1 MAVDSK
7 DGLRVRKEPSLN
19 SSKICT
25 LPDNFNVVV
34 ACLGP
39 LVTIDKIKS
48 AWVEILLP
56 KYLWSGSE
64 AEFGWVFGGY
74 LKDMVNHQDYF
85 PFAGQDFYDDPM
97 EAYSSIPYK
106 SPHLYDVIGGYS
118 VYDRYQ
124 LEQENIKSER
134 FPWQEAEKR
143 KDAYEHERKLSLELL
158 KLSYAGVVPY
168 NPMGWP
174 AYDACFCY
182 FWDLVQENRQIYPTK
197 NKKEEYSFYEHS
209 GTHIDKSVSFDLQ
222 KLTLV
227 YTNPDTKKSYT
238 AEIPSGYKKDFMKK
252 SVEEL
257 QLYSLQEDIPGM
269 TEPFIRMKKKVY
281 ENEYI
286 YHYEVFYYH
295 IIGGKLIK
303 FLQIVTC
310 PELMDGYGWH
320 FSSGGEDS
328 SLIVDSCGGV
338 HTPPL
343 WGEIRGM

>member
-1 MAVDSK
+1 M
-7 DGLRVRKEPSLN
+7 
-19 SSKICT
+19 
-25 LPDNFNVVV
+25 
-34 ACLGP
+34 
-39 LVTIDKIKS
+39 VTIDKIKS

-64 AEFGWVFGGY
+64 AEFGWVF
-74 LKDMVNHQDYF
+74 
-85 PFAGQDFYDDPM
+85 
-97 EAYSSIPYK
+97 
-106 SPHLYDVIGGYS
+106 GGYS

-168 NPMGWP
+168 NPMDWP

-182 FWDLVQENRQIYPTK
+182 FWNLVQENRQIYPTK
-197 NKKEEYSFYEHS
+197 NKKEEYIFYEHS

-238 AEIPSGYKKDFMKK
+238 AEIPFGYKKDFIKK

-257 QLYSLQEDIPGM
+257 QVYSLQEDIPGM

-281 ENEYI
+281 ANEYI

-310 PELMDGYGWH
+310 PELMDRYGWH

-328 SLIVDSCGGV
+328 SLIVDSMYDSAFHYMIHDDCI
-338 HTPPL
+338 
-343 WGEIRGM
+343 EIRPCPEYPYIQIAKDGCNNYDIIQIGPHYNRFE